1 MCLLTT
7 KNLLF
12 QWPAALIFLTA
23 VYLSIGSCFGYPIS
37 ETGNYVLSMDTYL
50 RTDLVSFKNLV
61 DLDNHQKD
69 DSSTYFGI
77 DYSLAFSHEFK
88 NGGVKS
94 YLKLERNGPYDYD
107 APLFIHNTLTTSGG
121 RIEAYRNDEL
131 LPQLEEFWVDTP
143 VVSSF
148 RFKIGLYA
156 YEVGNGFSLNG
167 GYENYG
173 FTVARELEDFEWRFY
188 YCRPDLSHKN
198 HLGPRI
204 RQEEEQ
210 EILYEHNAANFFA
223 TDFRI
228 NNEQNSIQPYIGVL
242 ADYTS
247 AGKRDNSFATP
258 VERDLLGTIGVAAS
272 RGVADLSLN
281 LEIARNFGR
290 AESGNSENKDI
301 VHSGYLVYTGIDYK
315 IGKIKPSF
323 SFLASS
329 GNKVTSDMAQNQD
342 ETLTS
347 GKNRAFSYYSPL
359 NNHLGDTISSSNVDI
374 LPIVAMGGGYGLNYG
389 IPRPKTFASGD
400 FENLL
405 MPSLGCDFN
414 MTEKLC
420 IGLYG
425 YYLSSFEK
433 GVGMFNG
440 EAKYLSRDLG
450 SELDLFIDY
459 ILNKNILFSLLGGY
473 FVPGRYYK
481 EKRDDVEGS
490 LFSPFV
496 RGEGAVDNAYQFE
509 LAVEV
514 KF

>member
-1 MCLLTT
+1 
-7 KNLLF
+7 
-12 QWPAALIFLTA
+12 
-23 VYLSIGSCFGYPIS
+23 
-37 ETGNYVLSMDTYL
+37 MDSYL
-50 RTDLVSFKNLV
+50 RTDVVSFKNVV
-61 DLDNHQKD
+61 DLDSRNKD
-69 DSSTYFGI
+69 DATVYFGI
-77 DYSLAFSHEFK
+77 DYSLAFSQEFK

-94 YLKLERNGPYDYD
+94 YLKLERNGPYDYE
-107 APLFIHNTLTTSGG
+107 APLFIHNTLTASGG

-131 LPQLEEFWVDTP
+131 LPQLEEFWVDSP
-143 VVSSF
+143 IVNNF
-148 RFKIGLYA
+148 RFKIGLYHYA
-156 YEVGNGFSLNG
+156 VGNGFSLNG

-173 FTVARELEDFEWRFY
+173 FTFAKEMKDFDWRFY

-210 EILYEHNAANFFA
+210 GIIYEHNAANFFA
-223 TDFRI
+223 ADVKLI
-228 NNEQNSIQPYIGVL
+228 QGQNLIQPYLGVL

-247 AGKRDNSFATP
+247 TEKRDNSFTTP
-258 VERDLLGTIGVAAS
+258 VKRDFLGTIGVAAN
-272 RGVADLSLN
+272 RVFTDLSLN
-281 LEIARNFGR
+281 LEIARNFGK
-290 AESGNSENKDI
+290 AQSSFSENKDI
-301 VHSGYLVYTGIDYK
+301 VHSGYLVYTGLEYK
-315 IGKIKPSF
+315 VGKIKPSF
-323 SFLASS
+323 SFLAAS
-329 GNKVTSDMAQNQD
+329 GNKVTLDMAQNQD

-347 GKNRAFSYYSPL
+347 AKNRAFSYYSPL
-359 NNHLGDTISSSNVDI
+359 NKNFGDTISSSNVDI

-389 IPRPKTFASGD
+389 IPRPKTFSSGD

-414 MTEKLC
+414 VTEKLC

-433 GVGMFNG
+433 GAGMFNG

-459 ILNKNILFSLLGGY
+459 NFNKNILFSLLGGY
-473 FVPGRYYK
+473 FVAGKYYK
-481 EKRDDVEGS
+481 EEREDVEGS

-496 RGEGAVDNAYQFE
+496 RGDGIADTAYQLE
-509 LAVEV
+509 LAVEF